1 MVASERV
8 LKWFVRFYPP
18 LFFQRIWIVKF
29 TKGFRGVHVKISKS
43 ILNKNYNNSIFG
55 GTIFSAADPFYP
67 LLFHQIL
74 NRKGYKIVAWSKS
87 SQIQYLKPCMTDMC
101 FEVNISDDDLATC
114 ENALNA
120 AGKYLGSYPID
131 IYDKNGELC
140 VSVKN
145 EIYIRDLNYAGD

>member
-1 MVASERV
+1 
-8 LKWFVRFYPP
+8 
-18 LFFQRIWIVKF
+18 
-29 TKGFRGVHVKISKS
+29 
-43 ILNKNYNNSIFG
+43 
-55 GTIFSAADPFYP
+55 
-67 LLFHQIL
+67 
-74 NRKGYKIVAWSKS
+74 
-87 SQIQYLKPCMTDMC
+87 MC